1 MVAKRPDID
10 NCDEGEEDVIHD
22 LQVQPRCGLHRH
34 RRILVDSITGFNNF
48 LFEACLVE
56 AMFHLGIPRCF
67 YERFRYKQLL
77 RQTAWRRP
85 E

>member
-1 MVAKRPDID
+1 M
-10 NCDEGEEDVIHD
+10 
-22 LQVQPRCGLHRH
+22 
-34 RRILVDSITGFNNF
+34 
-48 LFEACLVE
+48 FEACLVE